1 MPSPSRAFQWLRK
14 PSDGH
19 RLLARGKISRRSV
32 DLIPGV
38 LLLCISAAM
47 LSWSLPRLKQ
57 AFLGQENFVP
67 TTHISVGSD
76 CEFGQRAR
84 IEFNVDARM
93 PTTFTLALLDIAA
106 PSPSH
111 PCEYIYIRFPGRIN
125 KAYAD
130 KIPNPMSST
139 EFKEDIY
146 VRVPGQRP
154 QLGNALLDA
163 SVGDDVRLTVAI
175 KKLSEHVRSGD
186 LYIKGQLSTF
196 LYADSSSERV
206 LHYWIRLP
214 GSQIRQGCQTDAE
227 CEDDYITDNPHLGV
241 IDLIFSRD
249 LGIKS
254 VLLIKSA
261 EALTRDGKAR
271 ITTEDLTGSIVIEDK
286 ENARSRDVVVLYA
299 GALFAAAIA
308 VLIDGVMELLRFA
321 LRSDRS
327 R

>member
-1 MPSPSRAFQWLRK
+1 
-14 PSDGH
+14 
-19 RLLARGKISRRSV
+19 LLARGKISRRSF

-47 LSWSLPRLKQ
+47 LAWSLPRLKQ

-93 PTTFTLALLDIAA
+93 PTTFTLALLGIAA
-106 PSPSH
+106 PSQSH
-111 PCEYIYIRFPGRIN
+111 PCEYIYVRFPGHVD
-125 KAYAD
+125 KAYVD
-130 KIPNPMSST
+130 RIPNPMSST
-139 EFKEDIY
+139 EFEEDIY
-146 VRVPGQRP
+146 VHLPGQRP

-163 SVGDDVRLTVAI
+163 SVGDDARLTVAI
-175 KKLSEHVRSGD
+175 KKLSENVRSGD
-186 LYIKGQLSTF
+186 IYIKGQLSAF
-196 LYADSSSERV
+196 LYAGSPSEKV

-227 CEDDYITDNPHLGV
+227 CEDDYVTDNPHLGV

-254 VLLIKSA
+254 ILLTRSA

-271 ITTEDLTGSIVIEDK
+271 ITTENLTGSVVTEDK

-308 VLIDGVMELLRFA
+308 VLIDGVMEFLRFA
-321 LRSDRS
+321 LRSNRS